1 MNQNPDSKLKWNE
14 VFNEI
19 KDTYNADYITEVPYQ
34 IKKIAVK
41 DYFTARRVNLKK
53 AKQQKSEFK
62 MHFRS
67 KKNPTQ
73 SCYIPKSA
81 VKPDGIYYT
90 IAGKMRYSDLSWIN
104 SEIGDCRLVK
114 QHDAWYIMIPLPIDN
129 NNTLDCTENKRQGD
143 VVAIDQGIR
152 CFITYFSEN
161 GYYGQIGKDS
171 FQRLLNINLKI
182 DKLLSV
188 INTTKLRNKKRNLKR
203 KVGKL
208 RLRLKWLV
216 EELHWKV
223 CNYLVKNYSVII
235 LPHFNVKDM
244 ISKSKRKLRKT
255 VVRSMLSFSFYE
267 FSQRLEQKCI
277 EYGIRLIRS
286 NESYTSKTN
295 SFTGEIFNVG
305 SREWFEYQGVKIN
318 RDINGAR
325 NILLRA
331 MRDSSVN
338 C

>member
-14 VFNEI
+14 LFNDI
-19 KDTYNADYITEVPYQ
+19 KDTYNADYIKAVPYQ

-41 DYFTARRVNLKK
+41 DYFTARSTNLKK
-53 AKQQKSEFK
+53 AKQQNKPFE

-67 KKNPTQ
+67 RKHPTQ

-81 VKPDGIYYT
+81 VKPEGIYHT
-90 IAGKMRYSDLSWIN
+90 ITGRLKYSDLSWI
-104 SEIGDCRLVK
+104 GLDFKDCRLVK
-114 QHDAWYIMIPLPIDN
+114 NHDAWYIVIPIPMDSK
-129 NNTLDCTENKRQGD
+129 TTVPCTENQRQGD

-152 CFITYFSEN
+152 SFITYFSEN
-161 GYYGQIGKDS
+161 GCYGQIGKDS

-182 DKLLSV
+182 DKLFSV
-188 INTTKLRNKKRNLKR
+188 INTTTQRNKKRNLKR

-208 RLRLKWLV
+208 RLKLKWLV
-216 EELHWKV
+216 DELHWKV
-223 CNYLVKNYSVII
+223 INYLVKNYSVII

-244 ISKSKRKLRKT
+244 IDKDTRKLRKS
-255 VVRSMLSFSFYE
+255 VVRSMLSYGFYE
-267 FSQRLEQKCI
+267 FSCKLEEKCN

-305 SREWFEYQGVKIN
+305 SKEWFTYEGVKIN
-318 RDINGAR
+318 RDVNGAR

-331 MRDSSVN
+331 MRDSSVK